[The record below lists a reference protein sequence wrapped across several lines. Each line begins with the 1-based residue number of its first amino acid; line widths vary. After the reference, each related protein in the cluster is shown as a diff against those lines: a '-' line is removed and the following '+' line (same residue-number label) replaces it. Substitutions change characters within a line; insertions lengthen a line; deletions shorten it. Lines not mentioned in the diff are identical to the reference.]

1 MRSLI
6 GQQLGDYVLE
16 AELGSGSMG
25 AVYRATYLPQR
36 TTVAIKVLLDELA
49 SDVSFITR
57 FIREARVISSLDHPN
72 IVRVYDAG
80 RQGEYIY
87 FVMEYFPGATAGQM
101 LRERQRLPLETVV
114 EIAAQTADALAYAHR
129 EGRLVHRDIKPDNLL
144 VNERCRVKVL
154 DFGLAR
160 IEGARSITVAGT
172 VVGSLYYV
180 APEQL
185 LGRTLDGR
193 TDVYALGVTM
203 YEMLTGQRPYRG
215 QTLTEM
221 SDAILMG
228 TAAPPSRLAPS
239 APPEIE
245 QIIGRAMAR
254 DLDYRYRDAGEL
266 YRDLRNFQ
274 MQLSHISTAPLPL
287 PVKPMQPWRQCRS
300 RRWASHIH
308 RTPCAR
314 LHQRQ
319 TRPTASPNAAS
330 ATSGDPLPQQD
341 GRWRRREMRVIL
353 RVSASHRTGMKP
365 SSHALF
371 FQRMT
376 AHDRSARTMLFSRR

>member
-287 PVKPMQPWRQCRS
+287 PVKPMAPMPPMSVSPLGQPHPQNPLRTTPPAPDAPYGQPQRRQRNE
-300 RRWASHIH
+300 W
-308 RTPCAR
+308 
-314 LHQRQ
+314 
-319 TRPTASPNAAS
+319 
-330 ATSGDPLPQQD
+330 
-341 GRWRRREMRVIL
+341 
-353 RVSASHRTGMKP
+353 
-365 SSHALF
+365 
-371 FQRMT
+371 
-376 AHDRSARTMLFSRR
+376 

>member
-1 MRSLI
+1 MRSLV

-36 TTVAIKVLLDELA
+36 SAVAIKVLLHELA

-57 FIREARVISSLDHPN
+57 FIREARIVSSLDHPN

-80 RQGEYIY
+80 RQGEHIY
-87 FVMEYFPGATAGQM
+87 FVMEYFPGATAGQI
-101 LRERQRLPLETVV
+101 LRERQRLPLEMVV
-114 EIAAQTADALAYAHR
+114 EIAMQTADALAYAHR

-185 LGRTLDGR
+185 LGHTLDGR
-193 TDVYALGVTM
+193 ADVYALGITM
-203 YEMLTGQRPYRG
+203 YEMLTGERPYRG
-215 QTLTEM
+215 HSLTEM
-221 SDAILMG
+221 SDAILSG
-228 TAAPPSRLAPS
+228 TAIPPSQLVPS

-245 QIIGRAMAR
+245 HIIARAMAR
-254 DLDYRYRDAGEL
+254 SLDYRYRDAGEL
-266 YRDLRNFQ
+266 CRDLRNFQ
-274 MQLSHISTAPLPL
+274 LQMSHISTAPLPL
-287 PVKPMQPWRQCRS
+287 PSRPASSSSSPPMAP
-300 RRWASHIH
+300 
-308 RTPCAR
+308 
-314 LHQRQ
+314 
-319 TRPTASPNAAS
+319 RPTAAMGQQHPQNPLRTAPPAPPSPPA
-330 ATSGDPLPQQD
+330 PY
-341 GRWRRREMRVIL
+341 
-353 RVSASHRTGMKP
+353 P
-365 SSHALF
+365 SQPT
-371 FQRMT
+371 QRMPG
-376 AHDRSARTMLFSRR
+376 ANAPYQEPPRRQRDDW

>member
-25 AVYRATYLPQR
+25 AVYRATYFPQR

-160 IEGARSITVAGT
+160 IEGAEALPWRAPLSAVCITSRRSNC
-172 VVGSLYYV
+172 
-180 APEQL
+180 
-185 LGRTLDGR
+185 
-193 TDVYALGVTM
+193 
-203 YEMLTGQRPYRG
+203 
-215 QTLTEM
+215 
-221 SDAILMG
+221 SDAPWM
-228 TAAPPSRLAPS
+228 AAPMSTRSASPCMRCSPAS
-239 APPEIE
+239 API
-245 QIIGRAMAR
+245 AAR
-254 DLDYRYRDAGEL
+254 
-266 YRDLRNFQ
+266 
-274 MQLSHISTAPLPL
+274 
-287 PVKPMQPWRQCRS
+287 RS
-300 RRWASHIH
+300 PR
-308 RTPCAR
+308 
-314 LHQRQ
+314 
-319 TRPTASPNAAS
+319 
-330 ATSGDPLPQQD
+330 
-341 GRWRRREMRVIL
+341 
-353 RVSASHRTGMKP
+353 
-365 SSHALF
+365 
-371 FQRMT
+371 
-376 AHDRSARTMLFSRR
+376 

>member
-1 MRSLI
+1 MRSLV

-36 TTVAIKVLLDELA
+36 SAVAIKVLLHELA

-57 FIREARVISSLDHPN
+57 FIREARIVSSLDHPN

-80 RQGEYIY
+80 RQGEHIY
-87 FVMEYFPGATAGQM
+87 FVMEYFPGQTAGQM

-114 EIAAQTADALAYAHR
+114 EIAMQTADALAYAHR
-129 EGRLVHRDIKPDNLL
+129 EGRLVHRDIKPENLL

-185 LGRTLDGR
+185 LGHTLDGR
-193 TDVYALGVTM
+193 ADVYALGITM
-203 YEMLTGQRPYRG
+203 YEMLTGERPYRG
-215 QTLTEM
+215 HSLTEM
-221 SDAILMG
+221 SDAILSG
-228 TAAPPSRLAPS
+228 TAIPPSQLAPS

-245 QIIGRAMAR
+245 HIIGRAMAR
-254 DLDYRYRDAGEL
+254 SLDYRYRDASEL
-266 YRDLRNFQ
+266 CRDLRNFQ
-274 MQLSHISTAPLPL
+274 LQMSHISTAPLPL
-287 PVKPMQPWRQCRS
+287 PS
-300 RRWASHIH
+300 RPAPS
-308 RTPCAR
+308 PSS
-314 LHQRQ
+314 
-319 TRPTASPNAAS
+319 RPPLA
-330 ATSGDPLPQQD
+330 PLPPAAMDQ
-341 GRWRRREMRVIL
+341 RRNPL
-353 RVSASHRTGMKP
+353 RTAPPAPP
-365 SSHALF
+365 SSPYPT
-371 FQRMT
+371 QPT
-376 AHDRSARTMLFSRR
+376 QPIQPAHTPYQEAPRRPRDDW

>member
-1 MRSLI
+1 LRSLV

-25 AVYRATYLPQR
+25 VVYRATYLPKR
-36 TTVAIKVLLDELA
+36 ATVAVKVLLDELA

-57 FIREARVISSLDHPN
+57 FIREARVVSSLDHPN

-80 RQGEYIY
+80 RQGEHIY
-87 FVMEYFPGATAGQM
+87 FVMEYFPGSTAGQL

-144 VNERCRVKVL
+144 VNERIRVKVL
-154 DFGLAR
+154 DFGLVR
-160 IEGARSITVAGT
+160 IEGVRSITVAGT

-185 LGRTLDGR
+185 LGRALDGR
-193 TDVYALGVTM
+193 TDVYALGITM

-221 SDAILMG
+221 SDAILSG
-228 TAAPPSRLAPS
+228 TATPPSRLVAS
-239 APPEIE
+239 IPPEIE
-245 QIIGRAMAR
+245 QIIARAIAR

-274 MQLSHISTAPLPL
+274 LQLSHISTAPLPL
-287 PVKPMQPWRQCRS
+287 PSK
-300 RRWASHIH
+300 
-308 RTPCAR
+308 
-314 LHQRQ
+314 
-319 TRPTASPNAAS
+319 
-330 ATSGDPLPQQD
+330 PLPPMSPPHLTSMGQPHTHNPLRMGPPD
-341 GRWRRREMRVIL
+341 AGAPHNLPTRR
-353 RVSASHRTGMKP
+353 
-365 SSHALF
+365 
-371 FQRMT
+371 QR
-376 AHDRSARTMLFSRR
+376 DEQ

>member
-1 MRSLI
+1 MCRKRYQVTDAPFPRWIHQSNQSNGVGKDGQGETVRSLI

-287 PVKPMQPWRQCRS
+287 PVKPMAPMPPMQ
-300 RRWASHIH
+300 
-308 RTPCAR
+308 
-314 LHQRQ
+314 
-319 TRPTASPNAAS
+319 ASPLMQPHPQN
-330 ATSGDPLPQQD
+330 PLRTTPPAPDAPYGQPQ
-341 GRWRRREMRVIL
+341 RR
-353 RVSASHRTGMKP
+353 
-365 SSHALF
+365 
-371 FQRMT
+371 QRNEW
-376 AHDRSARTMLFSRR
+376 

>member
-287 PVKPMQPWRQCRS
+287 PVKPMAPMPPIVTS
-300 RRWASHIH
+300 RRWASHTH

-314 LHQRQ
+314 LRQRQ

-330 ATSGDPLPQQD
+330 ATSGDPLPIAAPAGWPLAPQRD
-341 GRWRRREMRVIL
+341 
-353 RVSASHRTGMKP
+353 ASYTEGERFSPHRDEAL
-365 SSHALF
+365 SHAHILS
-371 FQRMT
+371 T
-376 AHDRSARTMLFSRR
+376 HDSA

>member
-1 MRSLI
+1 LHSLV
-6 GQQLGDYVLE
+6 GQQLGDYLLE

-36 TTVAIKVLLDELA
+36 TTVAIKVLLHELA

-57 FIREARVISSLDHPN
+57 FIREARIVSLLDHPN

-80 RQGEYIY
+80 RQGEHIY

-101 LRERQRLPLETVV
+101 LRERQRLPLEIVV
-114 EIAAQTADALAYAHR
+114 EIALQTADALAYAHR

-185 LGRTLDGR
+185 LGHTLDGR
-193 TDVYALGVTM
+193 ADVYALGITM
-203 YEMLTGQRPYRG
+203 YEMLTGDRPYHG
-215 QTLTEM
+215 HSLTEM
-221 SDAILMG
+221 SDAILG
-228 TAAPPSRLAPS
+228 GIATPPSQIVPS

-245 QIIGRAMAR
+245 HIIGRAMAR
-254 DLDYRYRDAGEL
+254 SLDHRYRDAGEL
-266 YRDLRNFQ
+266 CRDLRNFQ
-274 MQLSHISTAPLPL
+274 LQMSHISTAPLPL
-287 PVKPMQPWRQCRS
+287 PSRPASAPAPLAPRPHIATGQPHPHNPHS
-300 RRWASHIH
+300 THSPHSPH
-308 RTPCAR
+308 SPHNPLRTAP
-314 LHQRQ
+314 
-319 TRPTASPNAAS
+319 PSPASPSPASPSPYPASPAPGANAPYQEP
-330 ATSGDPLPQQD
+330 T
-341 GRWRRREMRVIL
+341 RR
-353 RVSASHRTGMKP
+353 
-365 SSHALF
+365 
-371 FQRMT
+371 QR
-376 AHDRSARTMLFSRR
+376 DDW

>member
-1 MRSLI
+1 
-6 GQQLGDYVLE
+6 
-16 AELGSGSMG
+16 
-25 AVYRATYLPQR
+25 
-36 TTVAIKVLLDELA
+36 
-49 SDVSFITR
+49 
-57 FIREARVISSLDHPN
+57 
-72 IVRVYDAG
+72 
-80 RQGEYIY
+80 
-87 FVMEYFPGATAGQM
+87 M

-287 PVKPMQPWRQCRS
+287 PVKPMAPMPPMQ
-300 RRWASHIH
+300 
-308 RTPCAR
+308 
-314 LHQRQ
+314 
-319 TRPTASPNAAS
+319 ASPLMQPHPQN
-330 ATSGDPLPQQD
+330 PLRTTPPAPDAPYGQPQ
-341 GRWRRREMRVIL
+341 RR
-353 RVSASHRTGMKP
+353 
-365 SSHALF
+365 
-371 FQRMT
+371 QRNEW
-376 AHDRSARTMLFSRR
+376 

>member
-1 MRSLI
+1 
-6 GQQLGDYVLE
+6 
-16 AELGSGSMG
+16 MG

-36 TTVAIKVLLDELA
+36 GTVAVKVLLDELA

-80 RQGEYIY
+80 RQGEHIY
-87 FVMEYFPGATAGQM
+87 FVMEYFPGSTAGQM

-114 EIAAQTADALAYAHR
+114 DIAAQTADALAYAHH

-144 VNERCRVKVL
+144 VNDRCRVKVL

-193 TDVYALGVTM
+193 ADVYALGVTM

-221 SDAILMG
+221 SDAIL
-228 TAAPPSRLAPS
+228 TATATPPSRLVPS
-239 APPEIE
+239 IPPEME
-245 QIIGRAMAR
+245 AIIGRALAR
-254 DLDYRYRDAGEL
+254 DLDYRYRDASEL

-287 PVKPMQPWRQCRS
+287 PSKPVP
-300 RRWASHIH
+300 
-308 RTPCAR
+308 
-314 LHQRQ
+314 
-319 TRPTASPNAAS
+319 
-330 ATSGDPLPQQD
+330 PLPPLGQPHTHNPLRTSPPNIDAPHGQPL
-341 GRWRRREMRVIL
+341 RR
-353 RVSASHRTGMKP
+353 
-365 SSHALF
+365 
-371 FQRMT
+371 QRNEW
-376 AHDRSARTMLFSRR
+376 